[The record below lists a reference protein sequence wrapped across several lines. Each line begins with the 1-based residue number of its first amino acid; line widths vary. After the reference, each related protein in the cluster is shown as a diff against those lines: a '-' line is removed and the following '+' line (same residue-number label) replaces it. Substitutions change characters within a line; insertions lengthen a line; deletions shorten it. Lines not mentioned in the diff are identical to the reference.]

1 MFLVCKENFV
11 DLNPVFSISFV
22 LKQARV
28 DMPFQKL
35 IYRNFLG
42 FLFDFFQVAL
52 ISIPV
57 MRPGPLMWLLKK
69 RGGGGEG
76 VGGARSG
83 WAD

>member
-42 FLFDFFQVAL
+42 FLFDFFFK
-52 ISIPV
+52 
-57 MRPGPLMWLLKK
+57 LL
-69 RGGGGEG
+69 
-76 VGGARSG
+76 
-83 WAD
+83 